1 MDIAGRRRRLG
12 MAALAVVVAA
22 WLPAVAVAQGAD
34 ALALTI
40 EQNLSSIEFRMD
52 LRPAQAAS
60 DLEAQGRQLELLEQE
75 APDHPD
81 LPGLKQRYADL
92 QDALATALSDAAD
105 RAAGGAGAGQVPTA
119 PEAFT
124 AGMDEVASLQQQAE
138 AELMSGR
145 PAEANAYLDQAEA
158 QMAALEERYREQIPQ
173 GNVPLL
179 VAKEKL
185 AVLKDQ
191 IAAAKPN

>member
-1 MDIAGRRRRLG
+1 
-12 MAALAVVVAA
+12 MAALAGVVTA

-60 DLEAQGRQLELLEQE
+60 DLEAQGRQLQLLEQE

-81 LPGLKQRYADL
+81 LPGLKQRYAEL
-92 QDALATALSDAAD
+92 QDALATALSN
-105 RAAGGAGAGQVPTA
+105 AAGNAARGAGAGQVPTA

-145 PAEANAYLDQAEA
+145 PAEANAYLDEAEA
-158 QMAALEERYREQIPQ
+158 QIAALEERYREHIPP

-185 AVLKDQ
+185 AALKDQ